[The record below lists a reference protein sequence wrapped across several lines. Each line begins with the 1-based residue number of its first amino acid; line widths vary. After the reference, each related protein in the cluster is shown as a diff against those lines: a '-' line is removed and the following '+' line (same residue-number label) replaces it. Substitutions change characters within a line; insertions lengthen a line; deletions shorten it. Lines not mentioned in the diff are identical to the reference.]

1 MNKESETLRMWVLN
15 DEGMYR
21 YFNEAIKPKYN
32 KKGDAIYTKEHVD
45 QLAEIMEDCVNESI
59 PNNINGF
66 YLELLTDAINEIDF
80 QGVAANFLDY
90 DEDDVSAENDDY
102 DEEDYYIRDDD

>member
-1 MNKESETLRMWVLN
+1 MNKESKTLRMWALS

-80 QGVAANFLDY
+80 QEVAANFLDY
-90 DEDDVSAENDDY
+90 DEEEEYEEDEE